1 LKNRLQRYRK
11 SAATRVGSALPL
23 RIVRDRRGRCPATI
37 FVQAFANRREF
48 TAMDAR
54 VDSSS
59 ADRAQPA
66 YPGDVPI
73 ISVVVPVY
81 KEEDN
86 IRPFLARTVP
96 VLEKLGS
103 YEIVF
108 TLDPSPDRTEQIIR
122 EEIARN
128 PNIGLMVFSRRFGQ
142 SAAVMAGILNCRGH
156 WCVVIDVD
164 LQDPPEMIEDLWR
177 KAQEGFDV
185 VRARRESRAGET
197 LLRRVVTQTGYKLI
211 NSIADV
217 PIPRNTG
224 EFRIMS
230 RRVIEEL
237 RGLSESHG
245 FLRGLVALVGFP
257 QTEIL
262 FARAARNIGAGNYN
276 RYIGSI
282 KIGFDGIFGFSTVPL
297 RMMVWAGFAIALL
310 SALAIFVVIILKIIH
325 GNEYPMG
332 TPTITILVLF
342 MGGVQLT
349 AIGVLGEYIGRI
361 YDEVR
366 RRPLYIIE
374 RAVNCA
380 IRDARG
386 PNTGGAVASKP

>member
-1 LKNRLQRYRK
+1 
-11 SAATRVGSALPL
+11 
-23 RIVRDRRGRCPATI
+23 
-37 FVQAFANRREF
+37 
-48 TAMDAR
+48 MDAR
-54 VDSSS
+54 VDASS
-59 ADRAQPA
+59 ADRAQGA
-66 YPGDVPI
+66 YRGEAPL

-81 KEEDN
+81 KEENN

-96 VLEKLGS
+96 ILEQLGS
-103 YEIVF
+103 YEIIF
-108 TLDPSPDRTEQIIR
+108 SLDPSPDATEQLIR

-142 SAAVMAGILNCRGH
+142 SAAVMAGILNCRGQ

-164 LQDPPEMIEDLWR
+164 LQDPPEMIETLWR

-262 FARAARNIGAGNYN
+262 FARAARNIGTGNYN

-297 RMMVWAGFAIALL
+297 RMMVWAGFGIALL

-374 RAVNCA
+374 HAVNCT

-386 PNTGGAVASKP
+386 PNTGGAVAVRQ